1 LNKNKKA
8 NAAANSN
15 DQQTKEKEKEKE
27 KEKNS
32 EDETIEELTEEEEVE
47 KEELMKKGFA
57 DWTRREF
64 NAFIKGCE
72 RFGRDHLGKI
82 AESIETKTEKE
93 VKEYAT
99 VFWKRYKQINDWERL
114 LKNIEKG
121 ESKIQ
126 RVEGMI
132 QALDEKV
139 KRYKNPWQELKV
151 VYGQSKGKQ
160 AYTEEEDQFLV
171 CATQKL
177 GYGSWDELKLE
188 IRKSWQFKFDWFLKS
203 RTPQELNRRVDI
215 LIRLIEKENQENEK
229 EEREAKKAKKQKKE
243 QEK

>member
-1 LNKNKKA
+1 MRGVVA
-8 NAAANSN
+8 VV
-15 DQQTKEKEKEKE
+15 
-27 KEKNS
+27 
-32 EDETIEELTEEEEVE
+32 I
-47 KEELMKKGFA
+47 G
-57 DWTRREF
+57 
-64 NAFIKGCE
+64 
-72 RFGRDHLGKI
+72 
-82 AESIETKTEKE
+82 
-93 VKEYAT
+93 
-99 VFWKRYKQINDWERL
+99 RYKQINDWERL

-215 LIRLIEKENQENEK
+215 LIRLIEKENQEIEE
-229 EEREAKKAKKQKKE
+229 EEREAKKAKKQKKSKKNDSDN
-243 QEK
+243 EKDDKKSKKRDDKPVVTSISKRRKVQPQT